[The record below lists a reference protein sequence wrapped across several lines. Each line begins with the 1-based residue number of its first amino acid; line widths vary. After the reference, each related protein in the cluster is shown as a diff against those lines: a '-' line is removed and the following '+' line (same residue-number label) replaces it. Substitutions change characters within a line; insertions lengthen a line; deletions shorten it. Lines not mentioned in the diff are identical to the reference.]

1 MNTKHDHELE
11 TLIDR
16 ELKSLP
22 PLSAPASLASR
33 VMALVAARAVPW
45 YRRAWQTWPVALQA
59 GSMAVLLALFGGLC
73 FAGWKVSLAPS
84 VTAATQKVSGAF
96 SLVNLVW
103 KTLAVL
109 VESAAQV
116 LQQLSTGYL
125 VVLFAAALL
134 GYAACLAFGSFYLRF
149 AMARR

>member
-1 MNTKHDHELE
+1 MNTNHERELE
-11 TLIDR
+11 SLIDR

-33 VMALVAARAVPW
+33 VMALVVARAVPW

-59 GSMAVLLALFGGLC
+59 GSLAVLLALFGGLC
-73 FAGWKVSLAPS
+73 FAGWKVSLAPG

-96 SLVNLVW
+96 SLVNLAW

-109 VESAAQV
+109 GDAAAQV
-116 LQQLSTGYL
+116 LQHLGTGFL
-125 VVLFAAALL
+125 VALFAVALI
-134 GYAACLAFGSFYLRF
+134 GYAGCLAFGSFYVRF